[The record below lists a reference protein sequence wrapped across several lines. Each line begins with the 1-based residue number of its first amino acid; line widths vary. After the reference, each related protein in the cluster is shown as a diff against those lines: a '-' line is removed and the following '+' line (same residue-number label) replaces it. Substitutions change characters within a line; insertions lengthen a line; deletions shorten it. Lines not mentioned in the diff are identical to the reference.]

1 MFAQH
6 VVVVAYP
13 ASRVAAI
20 MAAPDHP
27 WTVGLDGDGRQ
38 LLARVGVRIGRL
50 PMYKHVQLT
59 LGTLPS
65 AIPTDRLMLPVSW
78 EAVGGPPLFPRMEG
92 TIHVQPDQAGYTK
105 LTLNARYD
113 SPLGKLGELI
123 DVAIMHRVAQ
133 ATIRDFLERLVG
145 MLESQLGGE

>member
-6 VVVVAYP
+6 KVVVAHP
-13 ASRVAAI
+13 ARRVAAI

-38 LLARVGVRIGRL
+38 LLATVGVRIGRL
-50 PMYKHVQLT
+50 PIYKHVQLT

-65 AIPTDRLMLPVSW
+65 AVPTDRLMLPVSW
-78 EAVGGPPLFPRMEG
+78 QAVGGPPLFPRMEG
-92 TIHVQPDQAGYTK
+92 TIHVEPGQAGYTK

-113 SPLGKLGELI
+113 PPLGKLGELI
-123 DVAIMHRVAQ
+123 DVALMHRMAQ
-133 ATIRDFLERLVG
+133 ATISDFLERLVG
-145 MLESQLGGE
+145 RLESELAGK